1 VNYFLIYQ
9 RLIAKAKERTC
20 PEGYVEKHHILPR
33 ALGGSD
39 DSSNLVVLT
48 SREHF
53 IAHALLA
60 KIHGGVMWQAIMIMN
75 GGNRYING
83 RMFELARKIAP
94 IEREKAIALKRMSD
108 PAFDL
113 YMNKVRS
120 NATKN
125 RKEGY
130 QAKAGKEFKNKF
142 SSDAEYSN
150 KISINRRK
158 AQEKSAQVI
167 REKSLIKA
175 QKVMSLRKEGMTYD
189 QIKEIVD
196 CSLGFISKVVN
207 HA

>member
-1 VNYFLIYQ
+1 MNYFLIYQ

-20 PEGYVEKHHILPR
+20 PEGYIEKHHILPR

-60 KIHGGVMWQAIMIMN
+60 KLHGGVMWQAIMIMKS
-75 GGNRYING
+75 GNRYVNG

-130 QAKAGKEFKNKF
+130 QAKVGKQFKNKF
-142 SSDAEYSN
+142 SSDAEYAN

-158 AQEKSAQVI
+158 AQEKSAQII

>member
-1 VNYFLIYQ
+1 MNYFLIYQ

-60 KIHGGVMWQAIMIMN
+60 KIHGGVMWQAIMIMK
-75 GGNRYING
+75 GGNRYVNG

-120 NATKN
+120 NATKK

-142 SSDAEYSN
+142 SSDAEYAN

>member
-1 VNYFLIYQ
+1 MNYFLIYQ

-60 KIHGGVMWQAIMIMN
+60 KIHGGVMWQAIMIMK
-75 GGNRYING
+75 GGNRYVNG

-120 NATKN
+120 NATKK

-130 QAKAGKEFKNKF
+130 QSKAGKEFKNKF
-142 SSDAEYSN
+142 SSDAEYAN

-158 AQEKSAQVI
+158 AQEKSVQVI